1 MPIAKIHLLTV
12 ATTRRAWLQILSVR
26 ISDRPLKLSKN
37 KYPKYFLWYWDSYKP
52 FYNIILKIASR
63 CEKNLITL
71 SILQNK
77 SFKKYRQVFFHKYL
91 KVLADRICKTFFSSL
106 LQALGVFLRSTRDLV
121 VWKWLHLW
129 PCVARSLAIDDRNAA
144 DIEYIEDSRNLF
156 GLAFLL
162 ACSPKIFWSWRLYYA
177 SWDLWNTVSIP
188 RTRLKA
194 FSLLGSDC
202 SLHLFLVFLTFW
214 GSYPFDLAHINH
226 IISTSC
232 SAHSL
237 LLRT

>member
-26 ISDRPLKLSKN
+26 ISDQPLKLSKN

-77 SFKKYRQVFFHKYL
+77 SFKKYRQVFFYKYL

-106 LQALGVFLRSTRDLV
+106 LQALGVFLRSARDLV
-121 VWKWLHLW
+121 VWKWLHCGLVW
-129 PCVARSLAIDDRNAA
+129 LAH
-144 DIEYIEDSRNLF
+144 
-156 GLAFLL
+156 
-162 ACSPKIFWSWRLYYA
+162 WRLMIGTP
-177 SWDLWNTVSIP
+177 LTLNI
-188 RTRLKA
+188 LKIRET
-194 FSLLGSDC
+194 
-202 SLHLFLVFLTFW
+202 FLDW
-214 GSYPFDLAHINH
+214 P
-226 IISTSC
+226 SC
-232 SAHSL
+232 
-237 LLRT
+237 